1 MHFAYFDQLRQFWV
15 RNPQRIHATAAEERG
30 EDGVEA
36 DWRWRISI
44 PAPGLDFTE
53 QQPAVSC
60 QPVRH
65 PRHGGKIFADQTKN
79 ISIFRPVNIGQHK
92 IKPRLAWIRSSSAIK

>member
-1 MHFAYFDQLRQFWV
+1 M
-15 RNPQRIHATAAEERG
+15 EG
-30 EDGVEA
+30 

-53 QQPAVSC
+53 QQPAGSC

-92 IKPRLAWIRSSSAIK
+92 IKPRLAWIRSSSAIKHQIGILHHHLRF